1 MSDYDIDS
9 GEVEVKK
16 GMHIASKLG
25 CGCGCLPAVL
35 LLLCGIVLTVLVA
48 LGKFNYSLAGTMSL
62 VAYALDGLAVLLGFV
77 GVVLLVLGMIL
88 NKRKKD

>member
-1 MSDYDIDS
+1 MSEYDIDS

-25 CGCGCLPAVL
+25 CGCGCLPAVV
-35 LLLCGIVLTVLVA
+35 LLLCGIVLTVLVTM
-48 LGKFNYSLAGTMSL
+48 GKFNYSLAGTMSL
-62 VAYALDGLAVLLGFV
+62 VAYALDGLAVVLAFV
-77 GVVLLVLGMIL
+77 GVLLMVLGMIL